1 MHFVGIGSFLAAAPP
16 FPCDPS
22 AFEPHQCP
30 SHRPPQEGNVLR
42 EQQSAERDH
51 PQAQDRQETEETSD
65 DEEDPCRDA
74 NPPGRGPPEPA
85 QKTRSGL
92 GELFFEPIELT
103 IESLMIPVG
112 HSLPPL
118 LK

>member
-1 MHFVGIGSFLAAAPP
+1 MPVPPAASGRE
-16 FPCDPS
+16 C
-22 AFEPHQCP
+22 
-30 SHRPPQEGNVLR
+30 LR
-42 EQQSAERDH
+42 EQRSAERDH

-65 DEEDPCRDA
+65 YEEDPCRDA

-118 LK
+118 LR